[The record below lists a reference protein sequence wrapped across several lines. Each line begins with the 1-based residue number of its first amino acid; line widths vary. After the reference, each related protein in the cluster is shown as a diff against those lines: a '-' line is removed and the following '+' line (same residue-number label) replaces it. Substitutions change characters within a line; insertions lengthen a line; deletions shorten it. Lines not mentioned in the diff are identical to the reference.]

1 MEPGESAA
9 PEEDLHWP
17 SDTEESS
24 FASTIEEGQD
34 MEVQFARYEMIIG
47 ASIKGN

>member
-1 MEPGESAA
+1 MRRFINRRRNGIEPGESAA
-9 PEEDLHWP
+9 PEEDSHWP

-34 MEVQFARYEMIIG
+34 MEV
-47 ASIKGN
+47 